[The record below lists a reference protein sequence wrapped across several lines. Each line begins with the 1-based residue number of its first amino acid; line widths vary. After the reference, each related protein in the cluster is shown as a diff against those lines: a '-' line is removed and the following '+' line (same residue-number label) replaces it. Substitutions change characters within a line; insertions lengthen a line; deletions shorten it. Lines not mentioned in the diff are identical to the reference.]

1 MTTPTEATQLPA
13 AGTEDDDKG
22 GAALDLGHEVTPK
35 ALGAAAVPAPAV
47 AAPTQPAAAAEADE
61 DGVKGGGGIP
71 RARMNEVVRQREA
84 AQAEAA
90 ELRRENERLRAAQGG
105 AAPAA
110 PAVAAAPAAQAFD
123 VQAAEEQFIQ
133 ALMDGDVKAAAAL
146 RGKINAHIEDAAFSR
161 FTEATSNQRAATI
174 AATTVD
180 ELLQTYPWLDEPEG
194 AEALELIEASVAQ
207 KMSRGTPHHQALA
220 EATNAIAPR
229 FVPDG
234 HPSKGLP
241 AKPGAVDTRTQRADQ
256 RGAADS
262 LLQPA
267 AVQAGMGNRAT
278 PAQVDATRLS
288 DDEYMALP
296 EAERKRL
303 RGD

>member
-1 MTTPTEATQLPA
+1 MTTATEATQLPA
-13 AGTEDDDKG
+13 AGTEGENDKG
-22 GAALDLGHEVTPK
+22 GEMLDLGHEVTPK
-35 ALGAAAVPAPAV
+35 LPATSAATTV
-47 AAPTQPAAAAEADE
+47 AAEPEE
-61 DGVKGGGGIP
+61 EGGKGNNGIP
-71 RARMNEVVRQREA
+71 RARMNEVIRQREA
-84 AQAEAA
+84 AQAEAE
-90 ELRRENERLRAAQGG
+90 ELRRENERLRAAQSGTTPAESAG
-105 AAPAA
+105 AAP
-110 PAVAAAPAAQAFD
+110 VAQAFD
-123 VQAAEEQFIQ
+123 VQAAEEQYVQ
-133 ALMDGDVKAAAAL
+133 ALLDGDVKAAAAL

-161 FTEATSNQRAATI
+161 FTEATSSQQ
-174 AATTVD
+174 ATTKAEATVD
-180 ELLQTYPWLDEPEG
+180 QLLQAYPWLDEPEG
-194 AEALELIEASVAQ
+194 AEALELIEASVAMR
-207 KMSRGTPHHQALA
+207 MSRGTPRHQALA

-234 HPSKGLP
+234 HPSKGLS
-241 AKPGAVDTRTQRADQ
+241 AKGGAVDTRTERADQ

-278 PAQVDATRLS
+278 PAKVDATRLT

>member
-1 MTTPTEATQLPA
+1 MTTAPDATQLPA

-35 ALGAAAVPAPAV
+35 ASGAAAPAV
-47 AAPTQPAAAAEADE
+47 AAPAQPAAAESDE
-61 DGVKGGGGIP
+61 DGGKGGAGIP

-110 PAVAAAPAAQAFD
+110 PAAAAVAAPFD
-123 VQAAEEQFIQ
+123 VDAAEEQFIQ
-133 ALMDGDVKAAAAL
+133 ALMDVDVKAAAAL

-161 FTEATSNQRAATI
+161 FTEATSNQQAATK
-174 AATTVD
+174 AASTVD
-180 ELLQTYPWLDEPEG
+180 ELLQAYPWLDELEG
-194 AEALELIEASVAQ
+194 AEALELIEASVAM

>member
-1 MTTPTEATQLPA
+1 MTTATDATQLPA
-13 AGTEDDDKG
+13 AGTEGDDDKG

-35 ALGAAAVPAPAV
+35 LPGAAAAATTAAV
-47 AAPTQPAAAAEADE
+47 APAAEAE
-61 DGVKGGGGIP
+61 EEGGKGGNGIP

-90 ELRRENERLRAAQGG
+90 ELRRENERLRAVAQGG
-105 AAPAA
+105 AAPT
-110 PAVAAAPAAQAFD
+110 PAAAPAAKAFD
-123 VQAAEEQFIQ
+123 VEAAEEQFIQ
-133 ALMDGDVKAAAAL
+133 ALMDGDVKVAAAL
-146 RGKINAHIEDAAFSR
+146 RGKINAHIEDAALSR
-161 FTEATSNQRAATI
+161 FTEATSSQQAATQAE
-174 AATTVD
+174 AAVD
-180 ELLQTYPWLDEPEG
+180 QLLQAYPWLDEPEG
-194 AEALELIEASVAQ
+194 AEALELIEASVAL
-207 KMSRGTPHHQALA
+207 KMSRGTPRHQALA

-234 HPSKGLP
+234 HPSRGLP
-241 AKPGAVDTRTQRADQ
+241 AKQGAVDTRTERADQ

-278 PAQVDATRLS
+278 PAKVDATRLT

>member
-1 MTTPTEATQLPA
+1 MTTATEAAQLPA
-13 AGTEDDDKG
+13 AGTKGDDDRG
-22 GAALDLGHEVTPK
+22 GAELDLGHEVTPK
-35 ALGAAAVPAPAV
+35 VSGATAPTPVPAAT
-47 AAPTQPAAAAEADE
+47 ATNEAEE
-61 DGVKGGGGIP
+61 EGGKGGNGIP
-71 RARMNEVVRQREA
+71 RSRMNEVVRQREA

-90 ELRRENERLRAAQGG
+90 ELRREVERLRAAQSS
-105 AAPAA
+105 AASAA
-110 PAVAAAPAAQAFD
+110 PAVAAASMAPAFD
-123 VQAAEEQFIQ
+123 VQAAEEQFVQ

-146 RGKINAHIEDAAFSR
+146 RSKINAHIEDAAFSR
-161 FTEATSNQRAATI
+161 FTEATSSQQAATQ
-174 AATTVD
+174 AEATVNQ
-180 ELLQTYPWLDEPEG
+180 LLHAYPWLDEPEG
-194 AEALELIEASVAQ
+194 EEALELIEASVAM
-207 KMSRGTPHHQALA
+207 KMSRGTPRHQALA

-234 HPSKGLP
+234 HPGKGLP
-241 AKPGAVDTRTQRADQ
+241 VKPGAVDTRTQRADE

-278 PAQVDATRLS
+278 PAQVDAARLT